1 MARKVADVLWEM
13 LANAG
18 VKRCYGIVGDAL
30 NPVVDGLRRNGK
42 IEFIHVR
49 HEEYGV
55 FAAVAE
61 AYLTGNP
68 AAVCGTAGPGVVH
81 LFNGLM
87 DARKEGAPII
97 AIAGDVETNVLD
109 TAALEELNPYKFF
122 DAASLYTA
130 RVVNPEQARS
140 VFSTAILTAI
150 LEKGPTVISLPGDVA
165 SADAPDE
172 ATRSTE
178 ITIPCTPVLRPSD
191 ADLNLLVEMV
201 NAAKTVAIFGGDGC
215 RDGRDEVLQLA
226 DRLKAPVGYA
236 LRGKQWLEHDN
247 PNAVGMTGL
256 LGYGGAYSAIHEA
269 ELLLLL
275 GTDFPFSEFLPGDRV
290 KKVQIDKNPKH
301 IGRRTAVDLGLVGD
315 IKATVTELLKSVSEK
330 TDRRFL
336 DKHLAETN
344 SFHDLLQHY
353 VDKGPDIKPIRPEF
367 LAKTLSD
374 VASDDAMFFA
384 DTGTACIWLARHISG
399 GRNRRL
405 FGSFSWASMANAAP
419 NAFGAQLAY
428 PGQQTIALCGD
439 GGFTML
445 ALGDLLTQV
454 QRKTPVVQIIL
465 NNESLDFVN
474 IEQQEAG
481 MIPFGVEFKNPNFAK
496 VAEAMGV
503 KGIRI
508 EDPGDVRDGLAE
520 ALAYKDGPVV
530 VDAVVDPFALSL
542 PSHVPFHAAKGFT
555 LSIAKQV
562 LSGRMDSVIKTM
574 ERNVRLI

>member
-1 MARKVADVLWEM
+1 MSKNVADVLWEM

-30 NPVVDGLRRNGK
+30 NPVIDALRRNGK

-61 AYLTGNP
+61 AYLSGNP

-97 AIAGDVETNVLD
+97 AIAGDVETSVLD

-122 DAASLYTA
+122 DTVSLYTA
-130 RVVNPEQARS
+130 RVVNPEQAHS
-140 VFSTAILTAI
+140 VFNTAILTAL

-165 SADAPDE
+165 SADAPKE

-178 ITIPCTPVLRPSD
+178 ITIPATPVLRPSD
-191 ADLNLLVEMV
+191 ADLDRLVEMIDG
-201 NAAKTVAIFGGDGC
+201 AKTVAIFGGDGC
-215 RDGRDEVLQLA
+215 RDARDEVLQLA

-236 LRGKQWLEHDN
+236 FRGKQWLEHDN

-256 LGYGGAYSAIHEA
+256 IGYGGAYNAIHEA

-275 GTDFPFSEFLPGDRV
+275 GTDFPFSEFLPGHRV

-301 IGRRTAVDLGLVGD
+301 IGRRTALDLGLVGD
-315 IKATVTELLKSVSEK
+315 IKTTVTALLNRVSEK

-336 DKHLAETN
+336 DKQIAETN
-344 SFHDLLQHY
+344 SFHDLMQHY
-353 VDKGPDIKPIRPEF
+353 VNKGPGIKPIRPEF
-367 LAKTLSD
+367 LAATLND

-384 DTGTACIWLARHISG
+384 DTGTAVIWLARYISG

-419 NAFGAQLAY
+419 NAFGAQLTY
-428 PGQQTIALCGD
+428 PGRQTIALCGD

-481 MIPFGVEFKNPNFAK
+481 LVPFGVDFKNPDFAK
-496 VAEAMGV
+496 VAEAMGA

-508 EDPGDVRDGLAE
+508 EDPADVRDGLAE
-520 ALAYKDGPVV
+520 ALGHKSGPVV
-530 VDAVVDPFALSL
+530 VDAVVDAFALSR

-555 LSIAKQV
+555 LSMAKQ
-562 LSGRMDSVIKTM
+562 LWNGKMDDVIKTI